1 MMGLI
6 PLAAILAE
14 STEVLAYK
22 TGPKIGS
29 LLNATFGNAVDLILL
44 FALLRSGQ
52 IEIVK
57 SSIVGSILTTM
68 LLVVGLSQLMGGLK
82 NGIQRFNKEGSSIA
96 SSMMMLALAGLTLP
110 TILGMVHQAQEGLK
124 LSSVFQDSTLETL
137 SLAIAAVLLI
147 LYGLQI
153 IFQFHRPK
161 NIESEEE
168 MEFIEAE
175 DPGDGPLWSLHR
187 ALGLL
192 LASTIGIVI
201 MSELVSASVEPFGE
215 SLGLSPL
222 FIGVVIM
229 PLAGAVSEIIVG
241 VRTARRNKL
250 DLSLSIASNSV
261 MQMALFVAPLLAFL
275 SLGFSEQLTLYFN
288 FFEVLALGLTVFAA
302 IIIASDNVSTWLE
315 GAQFISLYLILAL
328 WFLFLVPVASN

>member
-1 MMGLI
+1 
-6 PLAAILAE
+6 
-14 STEVLAYK
+14 
-22 TGPKIGS
+22 
-29 LLNATFGNAVDLILL
+29 
-44 FALLRSGQ
+44 
-52 IEIVK
+52 
-57 SSIVGSILTTM
+57 
-68 LLVVGLSQLMGGLK
+68 
-82 NGIQRFNKEGSSIA
+82 
-96 SSMMMLALAGLTLP
+96 MLALAGLALP
-110 TILGMVHQAQEGLK
+110 TILGMVHQAQEGLHF
-124 LSSVFQDSTLETL
+124 SSGFQDSALETL
-137 SLAIAAVLLI
+137 SLEIAAVLLV

-153 IFQFHRPK
+153 IFQFRQPQNVK
-161 NIESEEE
+161 AEQE
-168 MEFIEAE
+168 MEVIEAE
-175 DPGDGPLWSLHR
+175 SPGDGPLWSLNR

-192 LASTIGIVI
+192 LASTLGIVI

-315 GAQFISLYLILAL
+315 GAQFISLYFILAL
-328 WFLFLVPVASN
+328 WFLFLVPVAPN

>member
-1 MMGLI
+1 
-6 PLAAILAE
+6 
-14 STEVLAYK
+14 
-22 TGPKIGS
+22 
-29 LLNATFGNAVDLILL
+29 
-44 FALLRSGQ
+44 
-52 IEIVK
+52 
-57 SSIVGSILTTM
+57 
-68 LLVVGLSQLMGGLK
+68 
-82 NGIQRFNKEGSSIA
+82 
-96 SSMMMLALAGLTLP
+96 LALAGLTLP

-161 NIESEEE
+161 NIKSEEE